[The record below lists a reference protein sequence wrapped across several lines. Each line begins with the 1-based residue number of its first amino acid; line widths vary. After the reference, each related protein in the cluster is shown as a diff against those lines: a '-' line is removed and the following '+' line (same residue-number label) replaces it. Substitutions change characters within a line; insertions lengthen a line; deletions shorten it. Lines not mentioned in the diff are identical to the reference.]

1 MTAWECLKHPVF
13 DTVRDKGKENMLQ
26 RMNDN
31 CHILLPVDMDDA
43 FDYDN
48 SKNAKFGKPQL
59 I

>member
-1 MTAWECLKHPVF
+1 MF

-48 SKNAKFGKPQL
+48 SKNAKFGKTQL